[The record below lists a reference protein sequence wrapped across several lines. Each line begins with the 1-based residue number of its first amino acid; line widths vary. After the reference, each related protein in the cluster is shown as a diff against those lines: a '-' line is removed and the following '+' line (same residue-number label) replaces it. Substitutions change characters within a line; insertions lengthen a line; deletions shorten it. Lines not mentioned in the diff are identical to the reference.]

1 MNAIEVKHISKR
13 YGATVALDDCSFNVP
28 KGALY
33 GLIGPDGTGKTTMFR
48 ILATLLLPDSGTATI
63 DGYDT
68 VNDMR
73 AIRRRLGYMPGRF
86 SLYQDLT
93 VEENLRFFAMLFG
106 TTIEEGYDDIKDIYG
121 QIERFKDRR
130 AGALSGGMK
139 QKLALSCALIHQP
152 SVLLLDEPTTGVDPV
167 SRTEFWDMLARL
179 KQQGITILVST
190 PYQEEIKRCDEITT
204 TPLPPTL
211 GTTGNQQTAPATR
224 PLYINKEEKATPNTT
239 TDNATRDISQAETI
253 IHVSHLVKTF
263 GTFNAVDDISFDVRR
278 GEIFGFLGANG
289 AGKTTAMRILSGLSQ
304 PSGGKATVAGLD
316 VSTQHEAIKRRIG
329 YMSQR
334 FSLYEDLTV
343 TENIRL
349 FGGIYGMSSADIKR
363 KTEQLLNR
371 LTLQKEANRL
381 VKTLPLGFKQKLA
394 FSVSILHQ
402 PEVVF
407 LDEPTGGVDGNTRR
421 QFWELIYEAAQGGI
435 TVFVT
440 THYMDEA
447 EYCDR
452 LSIMVDGKIRA
463 LGTPE
468 QLKRQYA
475 KDNLGEVFTL
485 LARNAERSE

>member
-1 MNAIEVKHISKR
+1 MNAIEVNNICKS
-13 YGATVALDDCSFNVP
+13 YGEVQALKDFSFSVA
-28 KGALY
+28 KGSLH
-33 GLIGPDGTGKTTMFR
+33 GLIGPDGTGKTSMFR
-48 ILATLLLPDSGTATI
+48 ILATLVLPDSGTASV
-63 DGYDT
+63 DGFD
-68 VNDMR
+68 VVSGLKH
-73 AIRRRLGYMPGRF
+73 IRQRVGYMPGRF

-93 VEENLRFFAMLFG
+93 VEENLRFFATLFG
-106 TTIEEGYDDIKDIYG
+106 TTIEAGYHNVKDIYG
-121 QIERFKDRR
+121 QIEPFKRR
-130 AGALSGGMK
+130 RVGALSGGMK

-204 TPLPPTL
+204 PPLPQSLHTPPTH
-211 GTTGNQQTAPATR
+211 T
-224 PLYINKEEKATPNTT
+224 LYINKVCEATPTSP
-239 TDNATRDISQAETI
+239 TDNATRNLSQAETI

-289 AGKTTAMRILSGLSQ
+289 AGKTTAMRMLSGLSQ

-371 LTLQKEANRL
+371 LTLQNEANRL

-394 FSVSILHQ
+394 FSVSILHR

-463 LGTPE
+463 LDTPE

>member
-48 ILATLLLPDSGTATI
+48 ILATLLLPNSGTATI

-93 VEENLRFFAMLFG
+93 VEENLRFFATLFG

-139 QKLALSCALIHQP
+139 QKLALSCALIHRP

-167 SRTEFWDMLARL
+167 SRIDFWDMLATL
-179 KQQGITILVST
+179 KRRGITMLVST
-190 PYQEEIKRCDEITT
+190 PYEDEIKKCDEIILTRPTT
-204 TPLPPTL
+204 TPAPDFI
-211 GTTGNQQTAPATR
+211 TTASTYIKEQETEAAT
-224 PLYINKEEKATPNTT
+224 KEATDVNV
-239 TDNATRDISQAETI
+239 IS
-253 IHVSHLVKTF
+253 VNHLVKAF
-263 GTFNAVDDISFDVRR
+263 GSFRAVDDISFTVRR

-289 AGKTTAMRILSGLSQ
+289 AGKTTAMRILSGLSR
-304 PSGGKATVAGLD
+304 PTSGTAIVGGYD
-316 VSTQHEAIKRRIG
+316 VRTQYEEIKRHIG
-329 YMSQR
+329 YMSQK
-334 FSLYEDLTV
+334 FSLYEDMTV
-343 TENIRL
+343 RENIRL
-349 FGGIYGMSSADIKR
+349 FGGIYGMRDQAIRR
-363 KTEQLLNR
+363 KTDELLDK
-371 LTLQKEANRL
+371 LDIAQYADRL
-381 VKTLPLGFKQKLA
+381 VASLPLGFKQKLA
-394 FSVSILHQ
+394 FSVSIFHS

-407 LDEPTGGVDGNTRR
+407 LDEPTGGVDGTTRR
-421 QFWELIYEAAQGGI
+421 QFWQLIYQAAAKGI
-435 TVFVT
+435 TIFVT

-452 LSIMVDGKIRA
+452 ISIMVDGKIRA
-463 LGTPE
+463 LGTPDE
-468 QLKRQYA
+468 LKSRFE
-475 KDNLGEVFTL
+475 KETLGEVFTL
-485 LARNAERSE
+485 LARRAERKET

>member
-1 MNAIEVKHISKR
+1 MNAIEVNNICKS
-13 YGATVALDDCSFNVP
+13 YGEVQALKDFSFSVA
-28 KGALY
+28 KGSLH
-33 GLIGPDGTGKTTMFR
+33 GLIGPDGTGKTSMFR
-48 ILATLLLPDSGTATI
+48 ILATLVLPDSGTASV
-63 DGYDT
+63 DGFD
-68 VNDMR
+68 VVSGLKH
-73 AIRRRLGYMPGRF
+73 IRQRVGYMPGRF

-93 VEENLRFFAMLFG
+93 VEENLRFFATLFG
-106 TTIEEGYDDIKDIYG
+106 TTIEAGYHNVKDIYG
-121 QIERFKDRR
+121 QIEPFKRR
-130 AGALSGGMK
+130 CAGALSGGMK

-204 TPLPPTL
+204 PPLPQALHTPPTH
-211 GTTGNQQTAPATR
+211 
-224 PLYINKEEKATPNTT
+224 PLYINKVCEATPTPP
-239 TDNATRDISQAETI
+239 TDNATRNLSQAETI

-371 LTLQKEANRL
+371 LTLQNEANRL

-394 FSVSILHQ
+394 FSVSILHR

-463 LGTPE
+463 LDTPE

>member
-13 YGATVALDDCSFNVP
+13 YGATVALDDCSFSVP

-93 VEENLRFFAMLFG
+93 VEENLRFFATLFG

-139 QKLALSCALIHQP
+139 QKLALSCALIHRP

-167 SRTEFWDMLARL
+167 SRIDFWDMLATL
-179 KQQGITILVST
+179 KRRGITMLVST
-190 PYQEEIKRCDEITT
+190 PYEDEIKKCDEIILTRPTT
-204 TPLPPTL
+204 TPAPDFI
-211 GTTGNQQTAPATR
+211 TTASAYIKEQETEAAT
-224 PLYINKEEKATPNTT
+224 KEK
-239 TDNATRDISQAETI
+239 TDVNVIS
-253 IHVSHLVKTF
+253 VNHLVKAF
-263 GTFNAVDDISFDVRR
+263 GSFRAVDDISFTVRR

-289 AGKTTAMRILSGLSQ
+289 AGKTTAMRILSGLSR
-304 PSGGKATVAGLD
+304 PTSGTAIVGGYD
-316 VSTQHEAIKRRIG
+316 VRTQYEEIKRHIG
-329 YMSQR
+329 YMSQK
-334 FSLYEDLTV
+334 FSLYEDMTV
-343 TENIRL
+343 RENIRL
-349 FGGIYGMSSADIKR
+349 FGGIYGMRDQAIRR
-363 KTEQLLNR
+363 KTDELLDK
-371 LTLQKEANRL
+371 LDIAQYADRL
-381 VKTLPLGFKQKLA
+381 VASLPLGFKQKLA
-394 FSVSILHQ
+394 FSVSIFHS

-407 LDEPTGGVDGNTRR
+407 LDEPTGGVDGTTRR
-421 QFWELIYEAAQGGI
+421 QFWQLIYQAAAKGI
-435 TVFVT
+435 TIFVT

-452 LSIMVDGKIRA
+452 ISIMVDGKIRA
-463 LGTPE
+463 LGTPDE
-468 QLKRQYA
+468 LKSRFE
-475 KDNLGEVFTL
+475 KETLGEVFTL
-485 LARNAERSE
+485 LARRAERKET

>member
-13 YGATVALDDCSFNVP
+13 YGATVALDDCSFSVP

-93 VEENLRFFAMLFG
+93 VEENLRFFATLFG

-139 QKLALSCALIHQP
+139 QKLALSCALIHRP

-167 SRTEFWDMLARL
+167 SRIDFWDMLATL
-179 KQQGITILVST
+179 KRRGITMLVST
-190 PYQEEIKRCDEITT
+190 PYEDEIKKCDEIILTRPATTPAPDFITT
-204 TPLPPTL
+204 TSTYIKEQE
-211 GTTGNQQTAPATR
+211 TEAAT
-224 PLYINKEEKATPNTT
+224 KEATDVNV
-239 TDNATRDISQAETI
+239 IS
-253 IHVSHLVKTF
+253 VNHLVKAF
-263 GTFNAVDDISFDVRR
+263 GSFRAVDDISFTVRR

-289 AGKTTAMRILSGLSQ
+289 AGKTTAMRILSGLSR
-304 PSGGKATVAGLD
+304 PTSGTAIVGGYD
-316 VSTQHEAIKRRIG
+316 VRTQYEEIKRHIG
-329 YMSQR
+329 YMSQK
-334 FSLYEDLTV
+334 FSLYEDMTV
-343 TENIRL
+343 RENIRL
-349 FGGIYGMSSADIKR
+349 FGGIYGMRDQAIRR
-363 KTEQLLNR
+363 KTDELLDK
-371 LTLQKEANRL
+371 LDIAQYADRL
-381 VKTLPLGFKQKLA
+381 VALLPLGFKQKLA
-394 FSVSILHQ
+394 FSVSIFHS

-407 LDEPTGGVDGNTRR
+407 LDEPTGGVDGTTRR
-421 QFWELIYEAAQGGI
+421 QFWQLIYQAAAKGI
-435 TVFVT
+435 TIFVT

-447 EYCDR
+447 EYCNR
-452 LSIMVDGKIRA
+452 ISIMVDGKIRA
-463 LGTPE
+463 LGTPDE
-468 QLKRQYA
+468 LKSRFE
-475 KDNLGEVFTL
+475 KETLGEVFTL
-485 LARNAERSE
+485 LARRAERKET

>member
-48 ILATLLLPDSGTATI
+48 ILATLLLPNSGTATI

-93 VEENLRFFAMLFG
+93 VEENLRFFATLFG

-139 QKLALSCALIHQP
+139 QKLALSCALIHRP

-167 SRTEFWDMLARL
+167 SRIDFWDMLGTL
-179 KQQGITILVST
+179 KRRGITMLVST
-190 PYQEEIKRCDEITT
+190 PYEDEIKKCDEIILTRPATTPAPDFITT
-204 TPLPPTL
+204 TSTYIKEQE
-211 GTTGNQQTAPATR
+211 TEAAT
-224 PLYINKEEKATPNTT
+224 KEATDVNVISVNHLIKA
-239 TDNATRDISQAETI
+239 
-253 IHVSHLVKTF
+253 F
-263 GTFNAVDDISFDVRR
+263 GSFRAVDDISFTVRR

-289 AGKTTAMRILSGLSQ
+289 AGKTTAMRILSGLSR
-304 PSGGKATVAGLD
+304 PTSGTAIVGGYD
-316 VSTQHEAIKRRIG
+316 VRTQYEEIKRHIG
-329 YMSQR
+329 YMSQK
-334 FSLYEDLTV
+334 FSLYEDMTV
-343 TENIRL
+343 RENIRL
-349 FGGIYGMSSADIKR
+349 FGGIYGMRDQAIRR
-363 KTEQLLNR
+363 KTDELLDK
-371 LTLQKEANRL
+371 LDIAQYADRL
-381 VKTLPLGFKQKLA
+381 VASLPLGFKQKLA
-394 FSVSILHQ
+394 FSVSIFHS

-407 LDEPTGGVDGNTRR
+407 LDEPTGGVDGTTRR
-421 QFWELIYEAAQGGI
+421 QFWQLIYQAAAKGI
-435 TVFVT
+435 TIFVT

-452 LSIMVDGKIRA
+452 ISIMVDGKIRA
-463 LGTPE
+463 LGTPDE
-468 QLKRQYA
+468 LKSRFE
-475 KDNLGEVFTL
+475 KETLGEVFTL
-485 LARNAERSE
+485 LARRAERKET

>member
-48 ILATLLLPDSGTATI
+48 ILGTLLLPDSGTATI

-93 VEENLRFFAMLFG
+93 VEENLRFFATLFG

-139 QKLALSCALIHQP
+139 QKLALSCALIHRP

-167 SRTEFWDMLARL
+167 SRIDFWDMLATL
-179 KQQGITILVST
+179 KRRGITMLVST
-190 PYQEEIKRCDEITT
+190 PYEDEIKKCDEIILTRPTT
-204 TPLPPTL
+204 TPAPDFI
-211 GTTGNQQTAPATR
+211 TTASAYIKEQETEAAT
-224 PLYINKEEKATPNTT
+224 KEATDVNV
-239 TDNATRDISQAETI
+239 IS
-253 IHVSHLVKTF
+253 VNHLVKAF
-263 GTFNAVDDISFDVRR
+263 GSFRAVDDISFTVRR

-289 AGKTTAMRILSGLSQ
+289 AGKTTAMRILSGLSR
-304 PSGGKATVAGLD
+304 PTSGTAIVGGYD
-316 VSTQHEAIKRRIG
+316 VRTQYEEIKRHIG
-329 YMSQR
+329 YMSQK
-334 FSLYEDLTV
+334 FSLYEDMTV
-343 TENIRL
+343 RENIRL
-349 FGGIYGMSSADIKR
+349 FGGIYGMRDQAIRR
-363 KTEQLLNR
+363 KTDELLDK
-371 LTLQKEANRL
+371 LDIAQYADRL
-381 VKTLPLGFKQKLA
+381 VASLPLGFKQKLA
-394 FSVSILHQ
+394 FSISIFHS

-407 LDEPTGGVDGNTRR
+407 LDEPTGGVDGTTRR
-421 QFWELIYEAAQGGI
+421 QFWQLIYQAAAKGI
-435 TVFVT
+435 TIFVT

-452 LSIMVDGKIRA
+452 ISIMVDGKIRA
-463 LGTPE
+463 LGTPDE
-468 QLKRQYA
+468 LKSRFE
-475 KDNLGEVFTL
+475 KETLGEVFTL
-485 LARNAERSE
+485 LARRAERKET

>member
-13 YGATVALDDCSFNVP
+13 YGATVALDDCSFSVP

-93 VEENLRFFAMLFG
+93 VEENLRFFATLFG

-139 QKLALSCALIHQP
+139 QKLALSCALIHRP

-167 SRTEFWDMLARL
+167 SRIDFWDMLGTL
-179 KQQGITILVST
+179 KRRGITMLVST
-190 PYQEEIKRCDEITT
+190 PYEDEIKKCDEIILTSPTT
-204 TPLPPTL
+204 TPAPDFI
-211 GTTGNQQTAPATR
+211 TTASAYIKEQETEAAT
-224 PLYINKEEKATPNTT
+224 KEATDVNVISVNHLIKA
-239 TDNATRDISQAETI
+239 
-253 IHVSHLVKTF
+253 F
-263 GTFNAVDDISFDVRR
+263 GSFRAVDDISFTVRR

-289 AGKTTAMRILSGLSQ
+289 AGKTTAMRILSGLSR
-304 PSGGKATVAGLD
+304 PTSGTAIVGGYD
-316 VSTQHEAIKRRIG
+316 VRTQYEEIKRHIG
-329 YMSQR
+329 YMSQK
-334 FSLYEDLTV
+334 FSLYEDMTV
-343 TENIRL
+343 RENIRL
-349 FGGIYGMSSADIKR
+349 FGGIYGMRDQAIRR
-363 KTEQLLNR
+363 KTDELLDKLNIA
-371 LTLQKEANRL
+371 QYADRL
-381 VKTLPLGFKQKLA
+381 VASLPLGFKQRLA
-394 FSVSILHQ
+394 FSVSIFHS

-407 LDEPTGGVDGNTRR
+407 LDEPTGGVDGTTRR
-421 QFWELIYEAAQGGI
+421 QFWQLIYQAAAKGI
-435 TVFVT
+435 TIFVT

-447 EYCDR
+447 EYCNR
-452 LSIMVDGKIRA
+452 ISIMVDGKIRA
-463 LGTPE
+463 LGTPDE
-468 QLKRQYA
+468 LKSRFE
-475 KDNLGEVFTL
+475 KETLGEVFTL
-485 LARNAERSE
+485 LARRAERKET

>member
-48 ILATLLLPDSGTATI
+48 ILATLLLPNSGTATI

-93 VEENLRFFAMLFG
+93 VEENLRFFATLFG

-139 QKLALSCALIHQP
+139 QKLALSCALIHRP

-167 SRTEFWDMLARL
+167 SRIDFWDMLGTL
-179 KQQGITILVST
+179 KRRGITMLVST
-190 PYQEEIKRCDEITT
+190 PYEDEIKKCDEIILTRPATTPAPDFITT
-204 TPLPPTL
+204 TSTYIKEQE
-211 GTTGNQQTAPATR
+211 TEAAT
-224 PLYINKEEKATPNTT
+224 KEATDVNV
-239 TDNATRDISQAETI
+239 IS
-253 IHVSHLVKTF
+253 VNHLVKAF
-263 GTFNAVDDISFDVRR
+263 GSFRAVDDISFTVRR

-289 AGKTTAMRILSGLSQ
+289 AGKTTAMRILSGLSR
-304 PSGGKATVAGLD
+304 PTSGTAIVGGYD
-316 VSTQHEAIKRRIG
+316 VRTQYEEIKRHIG
-329 YMSQR
+329 YMSQK
-334 FSLYEDLTV
+334 FSLYEDMTV
-343 TENIRL
+343 RENIRL
-349 FGGIYGMSSADIKR
+349 FGGIYGMRDQAIRR
-363 KTEQLLNR
+363 KTDELLDK
-371 LTLQKEANRL
+371 LDIAQYADRL
-381 VKTLPLGFKQKLA
+381 VALLPLGFKQKLA
-394 FSVSILHQ
+394 FSVSIFHS

-407 LDEPTGGVDGNTRR
+407 LDEPTGGVDGTTRR
-421 QFWELIYEAAQGGI
+421 QFWQLIYQAAAKGI
-435 TVFVT
+435 TIFVT

-452 LSIMVDGKIRA
+452 ISIMVDGKIRA
-463 LGTPE
+463 LGTPDE
-468 QLKRQYA
+468 LKSRFE
-475 KDNLGEVFTL
+475 KETLGEVFTL
-485 LARNAERSE
+485 LARRAERKET

>member
-13 YGATVALDDCSFNVP
+13 YGATVALDDCSFSVP

-93 VEENLRFFAMLFG
+93 VEENLRFFATLFG

-139 QKLALSCALIHQP
+139 QKLALSCALIHRP

-167 SRTEFWDMLARL
+167 SRIDFWDMLATL
-179 KQQGITILVST
+179 KRRGITMLVST
-190 PYQEEIKRCDEITT
+190 PYEDEIKKCDEIILTRPTT
-204 TPLPPTL
+204 TPAPDFI
-211 GTTGNQQTAPATR
+211 TTASAYIKEQETEAAT
-224 PLYINKEEKATPNTT
+224 KEATDVNV
-239 TDNATRDISQAETI
+239 IS
-253 IHVSHLVKTF
+253 VNHLVKAF
-263 GTFNAVDDISFDVRR
+263 GSFRAVDDISFTVRR

-289 AGKTTAMRILSGLSQ
+289 AGKTTAMRILSGLSR
-304 PSGGKATVAGLD
+304 PTSGTAIVGGYD
-316 VSTQHEAIKRRIG
+316 VRTQYEEIKRHIG
-329 YMSQR
+329 YMSQK
-334 FSLYEDLTV
+334 FSLYEDMTV
-343 TENIRL
+343 RENIRL
-349 FGGIYGMSSADIKR
+349 FGGIYGMRDQAIRR
-363 KTEQLLNR
+363 KTDELLDK
-371 LTLQKEANRL
+371 LDIAQYADRL
-381 VKTLPLGFKQKLA
+381 VASLPLGFKQKLA
-394 FSVSILHQ
+394 FSISIFHS

-407 LDEPTGGVDGNTRR
+407 LDEPTGGVDGTTRR
-421 QFWELIYEAAQGGI
+421 QFWQLIYQAAAKGI
-435 TVFVT
+435 TIFVT

-452 LSIMVDGKIRA
+452 ISIMVDGKIRA
-463 LGTPE
+463 LGTPDE
-468 QLKRQYA
+468 LKSRFE
-475 KDNLGEVFTL
+475 KETLGEVFTL
-485 LARNAERSE
+485 LARRAERKET

>member
-13 YGATVALDDCSFNVP
+13 YGATMALDDCSFNVP

-93 VEENLRFFAMLFG
+93 VEENLRFFATLFG

-139 QKLALSCALIHQP
+139 QKLALSCALIHRP

-167 SRTEFWDMLARL
+167 SRIHFLDMLATL
-179 KQQGITILVST
+179 KRRGITMLVST
-190 PYQEEIKRCDEITT
+190 PYEDEIKKCDEIILTRPATTPAPDFITT
-204 TPLPPTL
+204 TSTYIKEQE
-211 GTTGNQQTAPATR
+211 TEAAT
-224 PLYINKEEKATPNTT
+224 KEAADVNV
-239 TDNATRDISQAETI
+239 IS
-253 IHVSHLVKTF
+253 VNHLVKAF
-263 GTFNAVDDISFDVRR
+263 GSFRAVDDISFTIRR

-289 AGKTTAMRILSGLSQ
+289 AGKTTAMRILSGLSR
-304 PSGGKATVAGLD
+304 PTSGTAIVGGYD
-316 VSTQHEAIKRRIG
+316 VRTQYEEIKRHIG
-329 YMSQR
+329 YMSQK
-334 FSLYEDLTV
+334 FSLYEDMTV
-343 TENIRL
+343 RENIRL
-349 FGGIYGMSSADIKR
+349 FGGIYGMRDQAIRR
-363 KTEQLLNR
+363 KTDELLDK
-371 LTLQKEANRL
+371 LDIAQYADRL
-381 VKTLPLGFKQKLA
+381 VASLPLGFKQKLA
-394 FSVSILHQ
+394 FSVSIFHS

-407 LDEPTGGVDGNTRR
+407 LDEPTGGVDGTTRR
-421 QFWELIYEAAQGGI
+421 QFWQLIYQAAAKGI
-435 TVFVT
+435 TIFVT

-452 LSIMVDGKIRA
+452 ISIMVDGKIRA
-463 LGTPE
+463 LGTPDE
-468 QLKRQYA
+468 LKSRFE
-475 KDNLGEVFTL
+475 KETLGEVFTL
-485 LARNAERSE
+485 LARRAERKET